1 MTILGIYVTFP
12 GVYNCVAPVISLR
25 HEVEEDHPQ
34 GDEERLAD
42 IGWQSVGLCGA
53 ENPSFLYQLYIF
65 SRKKTS

>member
-42 IGWQSVGLCGA
+42 IG
-53 ENPSFLYQLYIF
+53 
-65 SRKKTS
+65 